1 MEGLLGNNVVVQI
14 GMVVD
19 DIEKATRAWAAFLG
33 MEEPAISMTD
43 EYPVTKTQYRGA
55 PSKARCRQSFFPLG
69 AQVNLELIEPDHE
82 PSYWRECGSR
92 RSRVSS
98 YRLFCGRYGRE
109 ERGAGS
115 PRYAADDERRV
126 EGWTLCLP

>member
-69 AQVNLELIEPDHE
+69 AQVNLSSSSLITSPPIGGSAWIETVPGFIIS
-82 PSYWRECGSR
+82 PFLWKVWPRRAWCWRPTVCR
-92 RSRVSS
+92 
-98 YRLFCGRYGRE
+98 
-109 ERGAGS
+109 
-115 PRYAADDERRV
+115 
-126 EGWTLCLP
+126 